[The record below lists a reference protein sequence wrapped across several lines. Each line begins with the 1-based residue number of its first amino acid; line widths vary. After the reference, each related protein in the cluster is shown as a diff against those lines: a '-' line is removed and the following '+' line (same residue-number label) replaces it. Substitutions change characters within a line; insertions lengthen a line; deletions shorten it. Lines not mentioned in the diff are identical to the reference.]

1 MPSRFFVFV
10 SPPVAAPGLE
20 LREGLN
26 ILSENGFALLQK
38 LAPDSFLL
46 DHIEAEDGSRIQRSD
61 LPAPLPIAADA
72 GELVPDAGEPVS
84 AAADGEGE
92 AEGEA
97 LGEAEGEAE
106 GEGPAIGP
114 DAVTP
119 AAGIKRPRARKS

>member
-46 DHIEAEDGSRIQRSD
+46 DHIEAEDGSRIQRSEV
-61 LPAPLPIAADA
+61 PAPPPVAADA
-72 GELVPDAGEPVS
+72 GELVPDAGEPVR
-84 AAADGEGE
+84 AAAEVEGE
-92 AEGEA
+92 AV
-97 LGEAEGEAE
+97 GEAEGEAE